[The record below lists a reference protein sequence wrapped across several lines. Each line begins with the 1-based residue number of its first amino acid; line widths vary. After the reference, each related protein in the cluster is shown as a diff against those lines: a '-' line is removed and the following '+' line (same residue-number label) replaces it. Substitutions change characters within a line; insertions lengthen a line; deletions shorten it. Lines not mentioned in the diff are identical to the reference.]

1 LGTPPGQRRVVEVLA
16 LRGFDPD
23 LDKYNFDFLYQYRA
37 EDRHGELTAK
47 DRQ

>member
-1 LGTPPGQRRVVEVLA
+1 VAEVLA

-37 EDRHGELTAK
+37 ESRYGQLMPTE
-47 DRQ
+47 QQ